1 MSNSLQMEQIL
12 GVAGLQTNSAIL
24 EELEEDLKPDY
35 RAEAIDDLDQ
45 LANDLESSSG
55 DEKDD

>member
-1 MSNSLQMEQIL
+1 MEQIL

-35 RAEAIDDLDQ
+35 RAEAIDDLD
-45 LANDLESSSG
+45 
-55 DEKDD
+55 

>member
-12 GVAGLQTNSAIL
+12 GVAGLQTNSAIR

-35 RAEAIDDLDQ
+35 RAEAIDDLD
-45 LANDLESSSG
+45 
-55 DEKDD
+55 